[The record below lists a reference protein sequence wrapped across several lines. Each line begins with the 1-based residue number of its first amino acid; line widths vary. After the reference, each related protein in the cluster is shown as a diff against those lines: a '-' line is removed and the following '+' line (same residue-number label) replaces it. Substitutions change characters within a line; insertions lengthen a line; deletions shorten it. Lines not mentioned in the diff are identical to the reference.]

1 MAAQSK
7 NGKLFLFLLVAI
19 IGGAA
24 GYGFFTQNTASAP
37 NAESAAAAPSA
48 KELAAQKALLAP
60 KPSDIILGDSN
71 ALTTIVEY
79 SSMSCSHCASF
90 HEKVLPTLKKEFI
103 DTGKA
108 KLVLRHFPL
117 NEPAFK
123 ASSIVECAG
132 TLGLERTKFMD
143 VFFNLQAQWAFGE
156 SFIADLKKIAL
167 VGGIDSAAFDSC
179 LADPAIE
186 ARLLT
191 MRADAAKTLGV
202 NSTPSFFVNGKKLDM
217 PSIEGFREAINAAR
231 PASK

>member
-1 MAAQSK
+1 MAAKSK

-37 NAESAAAAPSA
+37 NAESQLSA
-48 KELAAQKALLAP
+48 KEIAAQQALLAP
-60 KPSDIILGDSN
+60 KPSDMILGDSN

-90 HEKVLPTLKKEFI
+90 HENVLPTLKKEFI

-123 ASSIVECAG
+123 ASTIVECAG
-132 TLGLERTKFMD
+132 TLGFERTKFLD
-143 VFFNLQAQWAFGE
+143 VIFKLQPQWAFGE
-156 SFIADLKKIAL
+156 TFVQDLKKIAL
-167 VGGIDSAAFDSC
+167 VGGIDSAAVDSC
-179 LADPAIE
+179 LKDPTIE
-186 ARLLT
+186 ARLLA
-191 MRADAAKTLGV
+191 MRADAANTLGV
-202 NSTPSFFVNGKKLDM
+202 NSTPSFFVNGKKLAV
-217 PSIEGFREAINAAR
+217 PSIEGFREAINAAQ